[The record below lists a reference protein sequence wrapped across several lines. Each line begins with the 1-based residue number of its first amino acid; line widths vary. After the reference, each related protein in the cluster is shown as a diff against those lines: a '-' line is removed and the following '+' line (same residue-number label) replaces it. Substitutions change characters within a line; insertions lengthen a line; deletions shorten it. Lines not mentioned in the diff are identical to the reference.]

1 MTRPRARHI
10 KEAAKP
16 QGRVVAVA
24 LGIVVLWLTI
34 STLIH

>member
-24 LGIVVLWLTI
+24 TVILVVWLFC
-34 STLIH
+34 LYL

>member
-16 QGRVVAVA
+16 QGRVLAVA
-24 LGIVVLWLTI
+24 TVILVVWLFC
-34 STLIH
+34 LHL

>member
-24 LGIVVLWLTI
+24 AILVVVWLFCM
-34 STLIH
+34 HV

>member
-10 KEAAKP
+10 REAAKP

-24 LGIVVLWLTI
+24 TVVLVVWLI
-34 STLIH
+34 ILQL